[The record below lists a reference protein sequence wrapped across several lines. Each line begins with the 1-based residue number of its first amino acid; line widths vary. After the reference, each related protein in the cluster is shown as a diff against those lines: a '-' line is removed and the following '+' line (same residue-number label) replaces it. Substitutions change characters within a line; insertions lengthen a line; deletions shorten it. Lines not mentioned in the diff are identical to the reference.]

1 MSAYVTLTE
10 ASAYFATRLYT
21 DEWDEAI
28 ASQRTAALTM
38 AQQAIDAQPLV
49 GIRATTTQTD
59 AFPRVYTV
67 RTDRYN
73 GIDGS
78 AIDMAAVTD
87 TVVPQ
92 CVKDATCEEALAIL
106 KYGDSERVRLQEQGV
121 TAASRGDLHEVYT
134 ARHGLLSPQARDL
147 LRPWLLGVVNL
158 TT

>member
-1 MSAYVTLTE
+1 MAAYVTVADAAT
-10 ASAYFATRLYT
+10 YFATRLYVS
-21 DEWDEAI
+21 EWQK
-28 ASQRTAALTM
+28 ASPSEKTAALAM
-38 AQQAIDAQPLV
+38 AQRAIDAQPLV

-73 GIDGS
+73 GIDGG

-87 TVVPQ
+87 MVVPQ